1 MAYQNYTPYY
11 QPNFYNS
18 GAMPDQLNQIKN
30 SYQTPMQM
38 SQPQPQTQAQT
49 NNGLIW
55 VQGLSA
61 AKSFLVAPNTTV
73 MLMDSEGSR
82 FYLKSADASGMPL
95 PLRTFEYAEVSQNGS
110 NLAINAPVND
120 FNVDLSNY
128 VTFDQLNEILENK
141 AQPQLKKPTTKKATK
156 EGADNE

>member
-11 QPNFYNS
+11 HPNFYNS
-18 GAMPDQLNQIKN
+18 GAMPDQLSQIKN
-30 SYQTPMQM
+30 SYQAPMQM
-38 SQPQPQTQAQT
+38 PQPQPQPQPQT

-55 VQGLSA
+55 VQGESG

-95 PLRTFEYAEVSQNGS
+95 PLRTFEYAELSQNGS
-110 NLAINAPVND
+110 NLVTNAPTND
-120 FNVDLSNY
+120 FAVDLSNY

-141 AQPQLKKPTTKKATK
+141 AQPQVKKTTTKKTTK

>member
-30 SYQTPMQM
+30 SYQAPMQM
-38 SQPQPQTQAQT
+38 PQPQPQPQPQT

-55 VQGLSA
+55 VQGESG

-95 PLRTFEYAEVSQNGS
+95 PLRTFEYAEVSHNGS
-110 NLAINAPVND
+110 NLAINAPVSD

-141 AQPQLKKPTTKKATK
+141 AQPQLKKPTTKKTTK

>member
-30 SYQTPMQM
+30 SYQAPMQM
-38 SQPQPQTQAQT
+38 PQLQPQPQPQT

-55 VQGLSA
+55 VQGESG

-110 NLAINAPVND
+110 NLVTNAPVSD

-141 AQPQLKKPTTKKATK
+141 AQSQAKKTTTKKTTK
-156 EGADNE
+156 DGAGDE

>member
-1 MAYQNYTPYY
+1 MAYQNYQPYY

-18 GAMPDQLNQIKN
+18 GAMPDQLNQIK
-30 SYQTPMQM
+30 SGYQAPMQM
-38 SQPQPQTQAQT
+38 TQPQPQPQTQT

-55 VQGLSA
+55 VQGESG

-110 NLAINAPVND
+110 NLATNAPASD
-120 FNVDLSNY
+120 FAVDLSNY

-141 AQPQLKKPTTKKATK
+141 AQTQAKKTTAKKTTK